1 MYTGTFSD
9 LEHRTKGVTDI
20 HVHIMYM
27 QSKDK
32 I

>member
-1 MYTGTFSD
+1 MYTGTVSH

-20 HVHIMYM
+20 HVHMYM